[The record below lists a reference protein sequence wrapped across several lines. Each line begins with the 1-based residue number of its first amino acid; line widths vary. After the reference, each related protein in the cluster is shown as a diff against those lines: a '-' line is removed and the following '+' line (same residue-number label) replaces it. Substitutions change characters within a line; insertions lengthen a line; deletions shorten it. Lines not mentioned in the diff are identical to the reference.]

1 MFKKIL
7 AALIAVSAVVLAVS
21 CKQDSAADASSQISD
36 KNGSGEYTYDDDG
49 NVVKDDAYYFGDL
62 ADADFEGYDFRILV
76 RKTHTGTQYFEEP
89 QEDIVDN
96 SIYERNK
103 AVEEKYNIGISIH
116 ETSNNNYETD
126 ALNSILAGDDA
137 YDIIF
142 THSRSAF
149 TYAVR
154 GACVNFNDVK
164 AIHLDKPWWSQ
175 DITDSCNING
185 RLFVLDGD
193 ISTSSLEA
201 AMCMF
206 FNKRIFDELG
216 YDYPYEL
223 VDDGE
228 WTFDEFAYYAKK
240 GGADL
245 DGNGVM
251 DTAVDQFGFGAN
263 GSWHAPINIIY
274 TGGQKIYDKTD
285 DGLLELS
292 LYSNKTVDIYDE
304 YFALMGNEACSPKM
318 GISDFKVG
326 RLMMSAGALGDAK
339 TLRAMDDEFGIIPYP
354 KFTEDDK
361 YATVTNGGAPL
372 LIMPI
377 TVSDV
382 ERTGAIT
389 EALCA
394 YGSKLVIPAFYDKAL
409 KTKYSRDDDSE
420 RMMDIVKDSIIFDLG
435 YLTGS
440 LMNTGKE
447 LGDSPSPDFASY
459 YAERE
464 NEAKAK
470 LETFLEDYA
479 GIEE

>member
-1 MFKKIL
+1 MLKKVIM
-7 AALIAVSAVVLAVS
+7 ALVSASVLLSAFSCAKEDAKKPVNSEVS
-21 CKQDSAADASSQISD
+21 TDVSNETATDE
-36 KNGSGEYTYDDDG
+36 NGE
-49 NVVKDDAYYFGDL
+49 VVKDDNYYLSDL
-62 ADADFEGYDFRILV
+62 SNERYDGYNFRIMV
-76 RKTHTGTQYFEEP
+76 RKTQQGTQYFEEP

-96 SIYERNK
+96 AIYERNK
-103 AVEEKYNIGISIH
+103 AVEERFGVEISIH
-116 ETSNNNYETD
+116 ESSDHNYETS

-142 THSRSAF
+142 THSRAAF
-149 TYAVR
+149 TYAVQ

-164 AIHLDKPWWSQ
+164 TLHLNKPWWSQ

-223 VDDGE
+223 VDDGD

-245 DGNGVM
+245 DGNGNL
-251 DTAVDQFGFGAN
+251 DAAVDQFGFGGN

-304 YFALMGNEACSPKM
+304 YFSLMENEACSPKL

-326 RLMMSAGALGDAK
+326 RLMLSAGALGDAK
-339 TLRAMDDEFGIIPYP
+339 TLRAMDDEFGIVPYP
-354 KFTEDDK
+354 KFDEEDE

-377 TVSDV
+377 TVPDIQ
-382 ERTGAIT
+382 RTGAIT

-440 LMNTGKE
+440 LMNTGKD

-459 YAERE
+459 YASKKSQAEE
-464 NEAKAK
+464 SLKK
-470 LETFLEDYA
+470 FLEDYA
-479 GIEE
+479 GLE

>member
-1 MFKKIL
+1 MLKKVII
-7 AALIAVSAVVLAVS
+7 ALI
-21 CKQDSAADASSQISD
+21 SAAVLLTGFACSKNDDNKPVNSDVSSEVSSEVTVD
-36 KNGSGEYTYDDDG
+36 ENGEI
-49 NVVKDDAYYFGDL
+49 VKDDSYYLSDL
-62 ADADFEGYDFRILV
+62 SNERFDGYDFRIMV

-96 SIYERNK
+96 AIYERNK
-103 AVEEKYNIGISIH
+103 AVEDRFGVNISIH
-116 ETSNNNYETD
+116 ESENNNYETS

-142 THSRSAF
+142 THSRAAF
-149 TYAVR
+149 TYAVQ

-164 AIHLDKPWWSQ
+164 SLHLDKPWWSQ

-201 AMCMF
+201 AMCMY

-245 DGNGVM
+245 DGDGVM
-251 DTAVDQFGFGAN
+251 NKDVDQFGFGGN
-263 GSWHAPINIIY
+263 GAWHAPINILY

-285 DGLLELS
+285 DGLLEIS

-304 YFALMGNEACSPKM
+304 YFALMENEACEQIL
-318 GISDFKVG
+318 GISHFKQG
-326 RLMMSAGALGDAK
+326 RIMMTAGSLGDAK
-339 TLRAMDDEFGIIPYP
+339 SLRAMDDEFGIMPYP
-354 KFTEDDK
+354 KFDEEDD

-377 TVSDV
+377 TVSDI

-409 KTKYSRDDDSE
+409 KTKYARDDDSE
-420 RMMDIVKDSIIFDLG
+420 RMMDIVKDSIVFDLG

-440 LMNTGKE
+440 LMNTGYD
-447 LGDSPSPDFASY
+447 LGNSPSPDFASY
-459 YAERE
+459 YASKKSSAE
-464 NEAKAK
+464 NEIKK
-470 LETFLEDYA
+470 FLEDYA
-479 GIEE
+479 GVE

>member
-1 MFKKIL
+1 MLKKVLI
-7 AALIAVSAVVLAVS
+7 ALISVSTLLLAFS
-21 CKQDSAADASSQISD
+21 CAKEEKPVASGNQNNNISTEIQVD
-36 KNGSGEYTYDDDG
+36 ETGEII
-49 NVVKDDAYYFGDL
+49 KDDNYYLSDL
-62 ADADFEGYDFRILV
+62 STERYDGYDFRILV
-76 RKTHTGTQYFEEP
+76 RKTQTGTQYFEEP

-96 SIYERNK
+96 AIYERNE
-103 AVEEKYNIGISIH
+103 AVKDRFGIDISIH
-116 ETSNNNYETD
+116 ESTDHNYETS

-142 THSRSAF
+142 THSRAAF
-149 TYAVR
+149 TYAVQ
-154 GACVNFNDVK
+154 GACVNFNDVSTL
-164 AIHLDKPWWSQ
+164 HFDKPWWSQ

-185 RLFVLDGD
+185 KLFVLDGD
-193 ISTSSLEA
+193 ISTSSLEN

-216 YDYPYEL
+216 YEYPYEL

-240 GGADL
+240 GAADL
-245 DGNGVM
+245 DGNGILESS
-251 DTAVDQFGFGAN
+251 VDQFGFGAN

-274 TGGQKIYDKTD
+274 TSGQKIYDKTD

-304 YFALMGNEACSPKM
+304 YFSLMENEACSPKM
-318 GISDFKVG
+318 GIADFKVG
-326 RLMMSAGALGDAK
+326 RLMMSAGSLGDAK

-354 KFTEDDK
+354 KFDEEDK
-361 YATVTNGGAPL
+361 YATVTNGGSPL

-377 TVSDV
+377 TVPDV

-420 RMMDIVKDSIIFDLG
+420 EMMDIVKDSIIFDLG

-440 LMNTGKE
+440 LMNTGKD
-447 LGDSPSPDFASY
+447 LGDAASPDFSSY
-459 YAERE
+459 YASKEGSARE
-464 NEAKAK
+464 SLKK
-470 LETFLEDYA
+470 FLKDYA
-479 GIEE
+479 GVE